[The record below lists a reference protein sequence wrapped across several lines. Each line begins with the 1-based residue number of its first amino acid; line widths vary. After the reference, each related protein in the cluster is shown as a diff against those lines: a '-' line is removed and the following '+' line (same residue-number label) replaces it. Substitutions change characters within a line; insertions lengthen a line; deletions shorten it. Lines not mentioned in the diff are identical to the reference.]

1 MKIEKLTENKI
12 RVIINSQDLKDNHID
27 LHTLM
32 TKTLENQSLFFVLLS
47 KAEQEVG
54 FHTDGCR
61 LLIEAFSSA
70 DDNFVFTITKYEKP
84 EQEIEDYTSFPKKKL
99 KVKRKS
105 VSFKNTNTI
114 YCFDEFENFC
124 SFCQF
129 LNNIKQ
135 FEYKKMSKDFSLYWY
150 QNKYYLIISNI
161 NITYPNLKNF
171 YSAISEFGKFTS
183 YSSSFQ
189 NKLLEYGKIIIRK
202 NAIATGLKYFCNK
215 D

>member
-1 MKIEKLTENKI
+1 M
-12 RVIINSQDLKDNHID
+12 
-27 LHTLM
+27 
-32 TKTLENQSLFFVLLS
+32 
-47 KAEQEVG
+47 
-54 FHTDGCR
+54 
-61 LLIEAFSSA
+61 
-70 DDNFVFTITKYEKP
+70 
-84 EQEIEDYTSFPKKKL
+84 
-99 KVKRKS
+99 
-105 VSFKNTNTI
+105 
-114 YCFDEFENFC
+114 
-124 SFCQF
+124 
-129 LNNIKQ
+129 
-135 FEYKKMSKDFSLYWY
+135 Y

>member
-32 TKTLENQSLFFVLLS
+32 TKTLENQSLFFDMLS

-54 FHTDGCR
+54 FYTDGCR

-70 DDNFVFTITKYEKP
+70 DDNFVFTITKYEKTESDLSEENNISP
-84 EQEIEDYTSFPKKKL
+84 RKKI

-105 VSFKNTNTI
+105 VNLKSANAI
-114 YCFDEFENFC
+114 YCFEEFENFC
-124 SFCQF
+124 NFCQF
-129 LNNIKQ
+129 LNNIQQ
-135 FEYKKMSKDFSLYWY
+135 FESKKMSKDFSLYWY
-150 QNKYYLIISNI
+150 QYKYYLTISNI

-171 YSAISEFGKFTS
+171 YSAISEFGKSIHFS
-183 YSSSFQ
+183 NSFQ
-189 NKLLEYGKIIIRK
+189 NKLLEYGKVIMRK
-202 NAIATGLKYFCNK
+202 NAITTGIKYFCN
-215 D
+215 

>member
-32 TKTLENQSLFFVLLS
+32 TKTLENQSLFFDMLS

-54 FHTDGCR
+54 FYTDGCR

-70 DDNFVFTITKYEKP
+70 DDNFVFTITKY
-84 EQEIEDYTSFPKKKL
+84 KKTESDLSEENNISPRKKI

-105 VSFKNTNTI
+105 VNLKSANAI
-114 YCFDEFENFC
+114 YCFEEFENFC
-124 SFCQF
+124 NFCQF
-129 LNNIKQ
+129 LNNIQQ
-135 FEYKKMSKDFSLYWY
+135 FESKKMSKDFSLYWY
-150 QNKYYLIISNI
+150 QNKYYLTISNI

-171 YSAISEFGKFTS
+171 YSAISEFGKSIHFS
-183 YSSSFQ
+183 NSFQ
-189 NKLLEYGKIIIRK
+189 NKLLEYGKVIMRK
-202 NAIATGLKYFCNK
+202 NAITTGIKYFCN
-215 D
+215 